1 MILHAEVTGITVVI
15 VASICLVALV
25 AYLLRK
31 RR

>member
-1 MILHAEVTGITVVI
+1 MIAHLEVTGITVVI
-15 VASICLVALV
+15 VVSIGLVALV